1 MGTVII
7 YIIVFGL
14 LAAFFIGC
22 GYLLYKS
29 TLRIKEQSNEKK
41 KYDPIQYAVLKHIDG
56 LPLIQG
62 SLVDVMY
69 CEDKFVFVKDN
80 QEISVSLDK
89 VIDVDNVTGKD
100 IKAQQAQGATAGALV
115 FGGLSGA
122 VIGSLAAT
130 TTYFVISYK
139 SNDEIKSIIFDCSS
153 SFFGIKVKKH
163 FKNNNSR
170 GEETIE
176 L

>member
-1 MGTVII
+1 MGTAII
-7 YIIVFGL
+7 YIIVIGL
-14 LAAFFIGC
+14 IIAVCYGLIRFIGKC
-22 GYLLYKS
+22 AS
-29 TLRIKEQSNEKK
+29 RAKEQSDMKD
-41 KYDPIQYAVLKHIDG
+41 KYNSIYYAMLKHIDG

-69 CEDKFVFVKDN
+69 CADKFVFVKDN

-100 IKAQQAQGATAGALV
+100 IKSQQAQGAAAGALV